1 MSQAS
6 SSLFL
11 VLCTSL
17 TSFKRKGWQLKQREL
32 KMLLFNR
39 LLRIRRNKKN
49 QGLKRKKSLA
59 VRRMKMIQLK
69 RKPIDY

>member
-32 KMLLFNR
+32 KMPLYYR

-49 QGLKRKKSLA
+49 QGLKKKSLA
-59 VRRMKMIQLK
+59 VRMMKMIQLK